1 MSSSSSNSV
10 IKVGGRLSK
19 LSVKRNMFALSK
31 TWTDR
36 YFCLDTRLVRFSQ
49 KKNYV
54 ATSSS
59 SLSLKRSII
68 QCLVNFYRIKTIII
82 LTQKTNLQQQGKIEY
97 YEEEN
102 VPAGIY
108 RTLKGTLVVTKNT
121 AIRKETNEVYGKD
134 NCFSLTNL
142 HDEDMKD
149 IPSLTLHAK
158 SDRVRF
164 RWIEV
169 FKRTILRIRTPRT
182 SATSTTLSTE
192 SSLTS
197 LQSEEPE
204 KKEEEEEKVEQRDNG
219 DGDDDDDDDDAPP
232 GMDDDDDDD
241 DSEEKQEDTVKPP
254 TAPPLVMSKLIT
266 EEATAK
272 DVEKLAQI
280 AKDFTPSH
288 QSRSRL
294 EERAQIVRDLIS
306 AEKVY
311 VSKLETCVSI
321 SNHLETFASDDMK
334 RTDKKEAS
342 TQELILSGEFDNRI
356 TSDDVTAIF
365 SHLKSLL
372 SVEKQFLDELSRVV
386 PENFHRD
393 DEAMTEATASIAGI
407 VVGFVPFL
415 SVYVQY
421 ASNYA
426 TAVKVIERLVNLK
439 RVQTLMQK
447 RKSESLA
454 LTLARPLRHLIHL
467 RT

>member
-1 MSSSSSNSV
+1 M
-10 IKVGGRLSK
+10 
-19 LSVKRNMFALSK
+19 
-31 TWTDR
+31 
-36 YFCLDTRLVRFSQ
+36 
-49 KKNYV
+49 
-54 ATSSS
+54 
-59 SLSLKRSII
+59 
-68 QCLVNFYRIKTIII
+68 
-82 LTQKTNLQQQGKIEY
+82 
-97 YEEEN
+97 
-102 VPAGIY
+102 PAGIY

-121 AIRKETNEVYGKD
+121 AIRKETNDMNGKD

-204 KKEEEEEKVEQRDNG
+204 KKEEEEEKVEQRDND

-342 TQELILSGEFDNRI
+342 TQELILSGEYDNRI

>member
-1 MSSSSSNSV
+1 M
-10 IKVGGRLSK
+10 
-19 LSVKRNMFALSK
+19 
-31 TWTDR
+31 
-36 YFCLDTRLVRFSQ
+36 
-49 KKNYV
+49 
-54 ATSSS
+54 
-59 SLSLKRSII
+59 
-68 QCLVNFYRIKTIII
+68 
-82 LTQKTNLQQQGKIEY
+82 
-97 YEEEN
+97 
-102 VPAGIY
+102 
-108 RTLKGTLVVTKNT
+108 TKNT

-197 LQSEEPE
+197 LRSDEPVE
-204 KKEEEEEKVEQRDNG
+204 KKVEEKEEEKVEQCD
-219 DGDDDDDDDDAPP
+219 DDDDDDDDDAPP

-241 DSEEKQEDTVKPP
+241 DDNDSEEKQEDKVKPP
-254 TAPPLVMSKLIT
+254 PAPPLVMSKLIT

-386 PENFHRD
+386 PENFHRE
-393 DEAMTEATASIAGI
+393 DEAVTEAAASIAGT